1 VITAV
6 ASQLEASDRCDRC
19 GARAYVRATL
29 SAGEL
34 LLCAHHAR
42 QHEAR
47 LKVVAL
53 EWHDE
58 TERLADTPAT
68 ARDGER

>member
-1 VITAV
+1 MTTAV
-6 ASQLEASDRCDRC
+6 A
-19 GARAYVRATL
+19 TL
-29 SAGEL
+29 AAGEL

-47 LKVVAL
+47 LRVVAL

-58 TERLADTPAT
+58 TERLADTPAI